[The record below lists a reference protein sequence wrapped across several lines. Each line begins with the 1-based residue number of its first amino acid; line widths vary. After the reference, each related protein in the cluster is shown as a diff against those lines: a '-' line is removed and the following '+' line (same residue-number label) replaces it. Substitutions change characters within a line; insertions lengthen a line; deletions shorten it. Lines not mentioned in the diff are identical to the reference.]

1 VNPSQY
7 NSKRKILNDPIYG
20 FITINNELIFD
31 LIEHPYF
38 QRLRRISQLGLTNLV
53 YSGANHTRFQ
63 HALGAMYLMGK
74 AIDTL
79 RQKGHEISEDEALGV
94 TIAILLHDIGHGPFS
109 HTLENTIVP
118 EVSHEELSLLFMD
131 RLNKNFGG
139 KLDIAIQIFKN
150 EHPKKY
156 LNQLVSSQLDIDR
169 LDYLRRDSF
178 FTGVTEGIVGS
189 DRIIKMMNVYKDNLV
204 IEAKGIYSIEKFL
217 VARRLMYWQV
227 YLHKTVLSAENMLM
241 RILGRAKELA
251 LQGTVL
257 PCSNSLRIF
266 LYEKINKGDFK
277 TRNDL
282 LDSFSQLDDYDVL
295 GAIKQWMNSGDF
307 VLSKLSTQLVNR
319 NLLKIKLQKNPFTEL
334 EINKLVSEVAAKN
347 KISLDEAKYFVFSKS
362 IDNRA
367 YINDKFGI
375 NLLYKDGSVK
385 DIASAA
391 DLLNISALAEPVIKY
406 FFCYPKGRGI

>member
-1 VNPSQY
+1 MNPSQY

-20 FITINNELIFD
+20 FITIPNELIFD

-63 HALGAMYLMGK
+63 HALGAMYLMGN

-79 RQKGHEISEDEALGV
+79 RQKGHEITEDEALGV

-109 HTLENTIVP
+109 HTLEHTIVP
-118 EVSHEELSLLFMD
+118 GVSHEALSLLFMD
-131 RLNKNFGG
+131 RLNQEFNCQ
-139 KLDIAIQIFKN
+139 LDTAIQIFKN
-150 EHPKKY
+150 DHPKKY

-178 FTGVTEGIVGS
+178 FTGVTEGIIGS
-189 DRIIKMMNVYKDNLV
+189 DRIIKMMNIYKDNLV

-241 RILGRAKELA
+241 RILSRAKELA
-251 LQGTVL
+251 ILGKDL
-257 PCSNSLRIF
+257 PCSDSLRIF
-266 LYEKINKGDFK
+266 LYQKINKNDFQS
-277 TRNDL
+277 RHDL
-282 LDSFSQLDDYDVL
+282 LDSFSQLDDFDVF
-295 GAIKQWMNSGDF
+295 GAIKQWMNCDDL
-307 VLSKLSTQLVNR
+307 VLSKLSIRLVNR
-319 NLLKIKLQKNPFTEL
+319 NLLKIKLQKNPFSEL
-334 EINKLVSEVAAKN
+334 EIDKLVSEVAAEN

-391 DLLNISALAEPVIKY
+391 DLLNISALAEPVTKY
-406 FFCYPKGRGI
+406 FFCYPKGSGI

>member
-1 VNPSQY
+1 MNSSQY

-20 FITINNELIFD
+20 FITIPNELIFD

-74 AIDTL
+74 AIDIL
-79 RQKGHEISEDEALGV
+79 RQKGHKISDDEALGV

-109 HTLENTIVP
+109 HTLEHTLVP
-118 EVSHEELSLLFMD
+118 GVSHEALSLLFMD
-131 RLNKNFGG
+131 KLNQEFNG
-139 KLDIAIQIFKN
+139 KLDTAIQIFKN

-189 DRIIKMMNVYKDNLV
+189 DRIIKMMNIHNDNLV
-204 IEAKGIYSIEKFL
+204 IDAKGIYSIEKFL

-241 RILGRAKELA
+241 RILGRARELA
-251 LQGTVL
+251 LSGTKL
-257 PCSNSLRIF
+257 NCSKSLSVF
-266 LYEKINKGDFK
+266 LYGKHNITDFG
-277 TRNDL
+277 TQNSL
-282 LDSFSQLDDYDVL
+282 LDSFAQLDDYDVL
-295 GAIKQWMNSGDF
+295 GAIKQWQDNDDF
-307 VLSKLSTQLVNR
+307 VLSNLSKRLVNR
-319 NLLKIKLQKNPFTEL
+319 NLLKIKLRKEEFDAKEIDEIVNNVMTKNNINITE
-334 EINKLVSEVAAKN
+334 A
-347 KISLDEAKYFVFSKS
+347 DYFAFSKS

-367 YINDKFGI
+367 YTNDKFGI
-375 NLLYKDGSVK
+375 NLLYKDGHTE
-385 DIASAA
+385 DITNAA
-391 DLLNISALAEPVIKY
+391 DLLNISALAEPVTK
-406 FFCYPKGRGI
+406 FFLCYPEGNII